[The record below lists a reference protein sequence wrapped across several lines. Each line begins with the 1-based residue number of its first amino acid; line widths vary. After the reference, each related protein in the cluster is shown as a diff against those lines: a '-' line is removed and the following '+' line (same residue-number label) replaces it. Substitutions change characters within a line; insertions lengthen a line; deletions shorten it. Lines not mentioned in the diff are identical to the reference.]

1 MKHVRL
7 ALGLAL
13 GLAACHSAPPR
24 ATALDAQRGNVEL
37 AELQRGRA
45 LMVTKCGN
53 CHRPPLPSEHPAAS
67 WPEKLDEMASRA
79 NLDGDQRRLIQQ
91 YFVVMAQR

>member
-1 MKHVRL
+1 MRHALL
-7 ALGLAL
+7 ALGL
-13 GLAACHSAPPR
+13 GLSACYSAPPR

-37 AELQRGRA
+37 AELQQGRA

-53 CHRPPLPSEHPAAS
+53 CHRPPMPSEHPAAL

-79 NLDGDQRRLIQQ
+79 NLDGRQRRLIQQ